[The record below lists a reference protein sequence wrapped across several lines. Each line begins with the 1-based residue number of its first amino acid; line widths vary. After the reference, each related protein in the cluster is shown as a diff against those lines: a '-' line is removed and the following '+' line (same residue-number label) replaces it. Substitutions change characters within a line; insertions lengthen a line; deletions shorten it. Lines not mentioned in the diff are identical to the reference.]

1 MDDPAQTRLKKVA
14 SIALVCIILLNT
26 IGYFGVFMGLHL
38 SNNVRMSRALDSDH
52 YDPSNAI
59 TLRVPVSLPY
69 MPDQSEFERVHGQ
82 FKHNG
87 ELYRLVKQRYAKDTL
102 TVVCVK
108 DTKHKQID
116 QALSDY
122 VKTITDKHTD
132 PTPTSKTV
140 ISFIKDYLPTSF
152 EVGSATEGWTLG
164 VSHGSYYKMLF
175 PTFAASIIHPP
186 ERA

>member
-1 MDDPAQTRLKKVA
+1 MNDATPGPLKRFIT
-14 SIALVCIILLNT
+14 IALVCIILLNT
-26 IGYFGVFMGLHL
+26 IGYFGVFLGLHIQNDV
-38 SNNVRMSRALDSDH
+38 SMTRALDSDR
-52 YDPSNAI
+52 YDPSNTI
-59 TLRVPVSLPY
+59 TLKVPVSIPY

-108 DTKHKQID
+108 DIKHKQID

-122 VKTITDKHTD
+122 VKTITDKQTD
-132 PTPTSKTV
+132 PKPTAKTV

-152 EVGSATEGWTLG
+152 EVGSTTEGWTLS
-164 VSHGSYYKMLF
+164 VSYSSHYKMLF